1 MCVVLCRA
9 SLGASPFSSS
19 HRRVA
24 LPLGLFLCPVSFYCG
39 TSPKFA
45 GLCTAPPGPRPA
57 PHIAPRT
64 GTPRRLAHLF
74 QAWLS
79 YSPNLIRRYVG
90 KMCPSRVPV
99 LHLTH
104 TLLYS
109 YLPLFLPLATVG
121 EKRCSNLSKDPFCN
135 QHMYILQAP
144 ALVDLSF
151 VGSIRDCGEQACR
164 PAPRAR

>member
-1 MCVVLCRA
+1 MCCVLCVVLCRA
-9 SLGASPFSSS
+9 SLGASPFFSS

-24 LPLGLFLCPVSFYCG
+24 LPLGLFLGPVSFYCG

-104 TLLYS
+104 TLFVLLLTLISPLS
-109 YLPLFLPLATVG
+109 YGGRETVFEPF
-121 EKRCSNLSKDPFCN
+121 EKSIFSPPCSMVRFPF
-135 QHMYILQAP
+135 
-144 ALVDLSF
+144 
-151 VGSIRDCGEQACR
+151 
-164 PAPRAR
+164 

>member
-1 MCVVLCRA
+1 MCCVLCCVVPRLA
-9 SLGASPFSSS
+9 LHPFSRLIDVSLS
-19 HRRVA
+19 RWA
-24 LPLGLFLCPVSFYCG
+24 SFLCPVSFYCG

-104 TLLYS
+104 TLFVLLLTLISPLS
-109 YLPLFLPLATVG
+109 YGGRETVFEPF
-121 EKRCSNLSKDPFCN
+121 EKSIISL
-135 QHMYILQAP
+135 MY
-144 ALVDLSF
+144 
-151 VGSIRDCGEQACR
+151 DCRVRGANESAEMEMSS
-164 PAPRAR
+164 ARVH